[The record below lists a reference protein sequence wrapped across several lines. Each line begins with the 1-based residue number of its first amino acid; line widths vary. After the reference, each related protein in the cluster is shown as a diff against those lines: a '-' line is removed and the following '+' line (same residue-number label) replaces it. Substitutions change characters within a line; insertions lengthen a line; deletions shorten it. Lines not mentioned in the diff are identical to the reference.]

1 MKNSVDRN
9 SASPPGYVDG
19 SDQRPY
25 PEGLSWDEA
34 WRQRQ
39 RAEAAEYELELRVAQ
54 IEGMTVRMFAAEK
67 QYSAVG
73 FLQGILQG
81 LRIGID
87 DERAK
92 IIDAALSNERYFAT

>member
-1 MKNSVDRN
+1 
-9 SASPPGYVDG
+9 
-19 SDQRPY
+19 
-25 PEGLSWDEA
+25 
-34 WRQRQ
+34 
-39 RAEAAEYELELRVAQ
+39 
-54 IEGMTVRMFAAEK
+54 MFAAEK